1 MNNINNNRLLPH
13 CPLTPDTVISTI
25 INRQS
30 ELSSLLDTINT
41 RLDEAPAG
49 TLRIANRGNRPQYY
63 QRLDS
68 KNRKEY

>member
-49 TLRIANRGNRPQYY
+49 TLRI
-63 QRLDS
+63 DS
-68 KNRKEY
+68 VKK